1 MRGVS
6 FPHPPR
12 MRHDGMQE
20 ECSDEENEQ
29 SLIKFMTENSEV
41 IPESSPAQK
50 KKKVQPGGPLST
62 GDLQRVNNMLLNMEK
77 ASAKMTR
84 ELDSAKMENALAA
97 GVIGPGVI
105 TALVDV
111 KRKCNVAAAELKT
124 YKENNKEVD
133 TSKVLEDAKK
143 LVTDARKEVTILK
156 KIVNMKC
163 PATQAADEA
172 V

>member
-1 MRGVS
+1 
-6 FPHPPR
+6 

-41 IPESSPAQK
+41 IPESSPARK
-50 KKKVQPGGPLST
+50 KRKFNRADRST
-62 GDLQRVNNMLLNMEK
+62 GDLQRVNNMFLTMEK
-77 ASAKMTR
+77 ASAKMAG
-84 ELDSAKMENALAA
+84 ELDSAKIENALAA
-97 GVIGPGVI
+97 GVIVPGVVMR
-105 TALVDV
+105 LVDV
-111 KRKCNVAAAELKT
+111 KKNFNVAAAELKT

-133 TSKVLEDAKK
+133 TSKVSEDAKK

-163 PATQAADEA
+163 PALQAVDEP

>member
-1 MRGVS
+1 
-6 FPHPPR
+6 
-12 MRHDGMQE
+12 
-20 ECSDEENEQ
+20 
-29 SLIKFMTENSEV
+29 
-41 IPESSPAQK
+41 
-50 KKKVQPGGPLST
+50 
-62 GDLQRVNNMLLNMEK
+62 MLLNIEK

-163 PATQAADEA
+163 PALQAVDAP

>member
-1 MRGVS
+1 
-6 FPHPPR
+6 
-12 MRHDGMQE
+12 
-20 ECSDEENEQ
+20 
-29 SLIKFMTENSEV
+29 
-41 IPESSPAQK
+41 
-50 KKKVQPGGPLST
+50 
-62 GDLQRVNNMLLNMEK
+62 MLLNMEK

-111 KRKCNVAAAELKT
+111 KRNFNVAAAELKT

-156 KIVNMKC
+156 KIVSMKC
-163 PATQAADEA
+163 PAQPAVDEP

>member
-1 MRGVS
+1 
-6 FPHPPR
+6 

-20 ECSDEENEQ
+20 EGSDEENDQ

-111 KRKCNVAAAELKT
+111 KRNFNVAAAELKRT
-124 YKENNKEVD
+124 RRTTRRSTHPKFWKMRR
-133 TSKVLEDAKK
+133 SW
-143 LVTDARKEVTILK
+143 
-156 KIVNMKC
+156 
-163 PATQAADEA
+163 
-172 V
+172 

>member
-1 MRGVS
+1 M
-6 FPHPPR
+6 
-12 MRHDGMQE
+12 
-20 ECSDEENEQ
+20 
-29 SLIKFMTENSEV
+29 
-41 IPESSPAQK
+41 
-50 KKKVQPGGPLST
+50 LS
-62 GDLQRVNNMLLNMEK
+62 MEK
-77 ASAKMTR
+77 ASAKMTT

-111 KRKCNVAAAELKT
+111 KSNFNVAAAELKT

-163 PATQAADEA
+163 PATQAVDEA

>member
-1 MRGVS
+1 
-6 FPHPPR
+6 
-12 MRHDGMQE
+12 
-20 ECSDEENEQ
+20 
-29 SLIKFMTENSEV
+29 
-41 IPESSPAQK
+41 
-50 KKKVQPGGPLST
+50 
-62 GDLQRVNNMLLNMEK
+62 MLLNMEK

-163 PATQAADEA
+163 PATQAVDEA

>member
-1 MRGVS
+1 
-6 FPHPPR
+6 

-41 IPESSPAQK
+41 IPESSPARK

-105 TALVDV
+105 TALVDI
-111 KRKCNVAAAELKT
+111 KRNFNVAAAELKT

-163 PATQAADEA
+163 PATQAVDEA

>member
-1 MRGVS
+1 
-6 FPHPPR
+6 

-41 IPESSPAQK
+41 IPESSPARK
-50 KKKVQPGGPLST
+50 KKKVQPGGPLSI
-62 GDLQRVNNMLLNMEK
+62 GDLQRVNNMCLSMEK
-77 ASAKMTR
+77 ASAKMAR
-84 ELDSAKMENALAA
+84 ELDSVRVENALAA
-97 GVIGPGVI
+97 GVIGPGVVMR
-105 TALVDV
+105 LVDV
-111 KRKCNVAAAELKT
+111 KRNFDLAAVELKT

-133 TSKVLEDAKK
+133 TAKVLEDAKK

-163 PATQAADEA
+163 PALQAVDAP

>member
-1 MRGVS
+1 
-6 FPHPPR
+6 
-12 MRHDGMQE
+12 
-20 ECSDEENEQ
+20 
-29 SLIKFMTENSEV
+29 
-41 IPESSPAQK
+41 
-50 KKKVQPGGPLST
+50 
-62 GDLQRVNNMLLNMEK
+62 MLLNMEK

-97 GVIGPGVI
+97 GVIGPGGVMR
-105 TALVDV
+105 LVDV
-111 KRKCNVAAAELKT
+111 KRNFNVAAAELKT

-163 PATQAADEA
+163 PALQAVDAP

>member
-1 MRGVS
+1 M
-6 FPHPPR
+6 
-12 MRHDGMQE
+12 
-20 ECSDEENEQ
+20 
-29 SLIKFMTENSEV
+29 
-41 IPESSPAQK
+41 
-50 KKKVQPGGPLST
+50 
-62 GDLQRVNNMLLNMEK
+62 LNMEK

-124 YKENNKEVD
+124 YKETNKEVD

-163 PATQAADEA
+163 PATHAVDEA

>member
-1 MRGVS
+1 
-6 FPHPPR
+6 
-12 MRHDGMQE
+12 
-20 ECSDEENEQ
+20 
-29 SLIKFMTENSEV
+29 
-41 IPESSPAQK
+41 
-50 KKKVQPGGPLST
+50 
-62 GDLQRVNNMLLNMEK
+62 MLLNMEK

-84 ELDSAKMENALAA
+84 EIDSPKIENALAA

-111 KRKCNVAAAELKT
+111 KRKCNEAAAALKT

-156 KIVNMKC
+156 KIVSMKC
-163 PATQAADEA
+163 PAPPAVDEP